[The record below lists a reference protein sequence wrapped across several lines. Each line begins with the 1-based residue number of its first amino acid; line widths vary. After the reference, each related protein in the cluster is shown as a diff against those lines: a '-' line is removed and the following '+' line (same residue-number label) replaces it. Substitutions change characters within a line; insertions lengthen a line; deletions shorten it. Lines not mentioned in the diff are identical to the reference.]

1 MDAIQWIKAHLAPVR
16 CTSDKFFYDAM
27 ESQSEYGLP
36 VIYREFEP
44 GKAWHWDDRGRILD
58 YLFATCGEGARLLD
72 FGPGDG
78 WPSLPVAPFAGEV
91 VGVDASS
98 RRVEVCAGNAARMGI
113 TNARFVHI
121 PAAGPLPFD
130 DGLFDGVMAASSI
143 EQTPDP
149 REALREI
156 YRVLRP
162 GGRLRM
168 DYEGLGCYRGG
179 KEREAWLL
187 DMGDEC
193 RLIIYDRHIEE
204 ERADQYGLDLAMPAG
219 EAVSALT
226 GEAGASARAVGIEH
240 ATPGALDCLRPAITG
255 AWVCTLSHPSGATYA
270 RWLREIGFS
279 VVRPTHS
286 GGPFAR
292 QLFGRM
298 LPEDRPASLEGVTQI
313 LSPLVQVVVE
323 MPAPVEMDPMITAV
337 K

>member
-1 MDAIQWIKAHLAPVR
+1 VDAIQWITAHLAPER

-36 VIYREFEP
+36 VIYKAFDPE
-44 GKAWHWDDRGRILD
+44 KAWHWDDRGRILD
-58 YLFATCGEGARLLD
+58 YLFATRGRGARLLD

-91 VGVDASS
+91 VGVDASA

-121 PAAGPLPFD
+121 PASGPLPFED
-130 DGLFDGVMAASSI
+130 ESFDGVMAATSI

-168 DYEGLGCYRGG
+168 DYEGLAYYRGG
-179 KEREAWLL
+179 KEREVWLL
-187 DMGDEC
+187 DMGEAC
-193 RLIIYDRHIEE
+193 RLIIYDRRIEQE
-204 ERADQYGLDLAMPAG
+204 GADEYGLDLSMPVGDVA
-219 EAVSALT
+219 SALT
-226 GEAGASARAVGIEH
+226 GGASASARAVGIEH
-240 ATPGALDCLRPAITG
+240 VTPGALDALRPAITA
-255 AWVCTLSHPSGATYA
+255 AWVCTLSHPSGATYV

-279 VVRPTHS
+279 VVQPTHN
-286 GGPFAR
+286 GGRFAR
-292 QLFGRM
+292 GLFGNM
-298 LPEDRPASLEGVTQI
+298 LPRDRPASLEGVTDL

-323 MPAPVEMDPMITAV
+323 MPAPVELDPMITAV

>member
-1 MDAIQWIKAHLAPVR
+1 MDTVEWAQAHLAPVR

-27 ESQSEYGLP
+27 ESQSDYGLP
-36 VIYREFEP
+36 VIYKEFDP

-58 YLFATCGEGARLLD
+58 YLFAVHGQGARLLD

-78 WPSLPVAPFAGEV
+78 WPSLPVAPFAREV
-91 VGVDASS
+91 VGVDASA
-98 RRVEVCAGNAARMGI
+98 RRVEVCACNAARMGI
-113 TNARFVHI
+113 TNAKFVCV

-130 DGLFDGVMAASSI
+130 DESFDGVMAAASI

-149 REALREI
+149 RETLREI

-168 DYEGLGCYRGG
+168 DYEGLGYYRGG
-179 KEREAWLL
+179 KERDVWLL
-187 DMGDEC
+187 DMGETC
-193 RLIIYDRHIEE
+193 RLIIYDRHIQE
-204 ERADQYGLDLAMPAG
+204 ERADQYGVDLAMPAG
-219 EAVSALT
+219 EVASVLT

-240 ATPGALDCLRPAITG
+240 ATPDALDALRSAITG
-255 AWVCTLSHPSGATYA
+255 ALVCTLSHPSGATYS

-286 GGPFAR
+286 GGQFAR
-292 QLFGRM
+292 RLFDRM
-298 LPEDRPASLEGVTQI
+298 LPEDRPTSLEGVTH
-313 LSPLVQVVVE
+313 LLGPLVQVVVE
-323 MPAPVEMDPMITAV
+323 MPAPAEMDPMITAV

>member
-1 MDAIQWIKAHLAPVR
+1 MDAVQWIKAHLAPVR

-36 VIYREFEP
+36 VIYKEFEP

-121 PAAGPLPFD
+121 PAAGPLPFE
-130 DGLFDGVMAASSI
+130 DGSFDGVMAATSI

-168 DYEGLGCYRGG
+168 DYEGLGYYRGG
-179 KEREAWLL
+179 KEREVWLL
-187 DMGDEC
+187 DMGETC

-204 ERADQYGLDLAMPAG
+204 ERADEYGLDLPMPAR
-219 EAVSALT
+219 EVASALT
-226 GEAGASARAVGIEH
+226 GEADASAGAVGIEH
-240 ATPGALDCLRPAITG
+240 VTFDALDALRPAITG

-279 VVRPTHS
+279 IVRPTHS

-292 QLFGRM
+292 ELFGRM
-298 LPEDRPASLEGVTQI
+298 LPEDRPTNLEGVTRF

-323 MPAPVEMDPMITAV
+323 MPAPVELDPMITAV

>member
-1 MDAIQWIKAHLAPVR
+1 MIYKAFDP
-16 CTSDKFFYDAM
+16 
-27 ESQSEYGLP
+27 E
-36 VIYREFEP
+36 
-44 GKAWHWDDRGRILD
+44 KAWHWDDRGRILD
-58 YLFATCGEGARLLD
+58 YLFATRGRGARLLD

-91 VGVDASS
+91 VGVDASA

-121 PAAGPLPFD
+121 PASGPLPFED
-130 DGLFDGVMAASSI
+130 ESFDGVMAATSI

-168 DYEGLGCYRGG
+168 DYEGLAYYRGG
-179 KEREAWLL
+179 KEREVWLL
-187 DMGDEC
+187 DMGEAC
-193 RLIIYDRHIEE
+193 RLIIYDRHIEQE
-204 ERADQYGLDLAMPAG
+204 GADEYGLDLSMPVGDVA
-219 EAVSALT
+219 SALT
-226 GEAGASARAVGIEH
+226 GGASASARAVGIEH
-240 ATPGALDCLRPAITG
+240 VTPGALDALRPAITA
-255 AWVCTLSHPSGATYA
+255 AWVCTLSHPSGATYV

-279 VVRPTHS
+279 VVQPTHN
-286 GGPFAR
+286 GGRFAR
-292 QLFGRM
+292 ELFGNM
-298 LPEDRPASLEGVTQI
+298 LPRDRPASLEGVTDL

-323 MPAPVEMDPMITAV
+323 MPAPVELDPMITAV

>member
-1 MDAIQWIKAHLAPVR
+1 MDAIQWIKAHLAPVQ
-16 CTSDKFFYDAM
+16 CTSDRFFYDAM

-36 VIYREFEP
+36 VIYKAFDP

-58 YLFATCGEGARLLD
+58 YLFATRGQGARLLD

-91 VGVDASS
+91 VGADASA

-113 TNARFVHI
+113 TNARFVHV
-121 PAAGPLPFD
+121 PAAGPLPFED
-130 DGLFDGVMAASSI
+130 ESFDGVMVASSI

-149 REALREI
+149 RQTLREI
-156 YRVLRP
+156 HRVLRP

-168 DYEGLGCYRGG
+168 DYEGLGYYRGG
-179 KEREAWLL
+179 KEREVWLL
-187 DMGDEC
+187 DMGEAC
-193 RLIIYDRHIEE
+193 RVIIYDRHIEQ
-204 ERADQYGLDLAMPAG
+204 ERADQYGLDFAMSAG
-219 EAVSALT
+219 EVASALT
-226 GEAGASARAVGIEH
+226 AAAGASAGAVGIEH
-240 ATPGALDCLRPAITG
+240 ATPDTLDALRPAITG
-255 AWVCTLSHPSGATYA
+255 AWVCTLSHPSGASYA

-279 VVRPTHS
+279 IVRPTHN
-286 GGPFAR
+286 GGRFAR
-292 QLFGRM
+292 ELFGKM
-298 LPEDRPASLEGVTQI
+298 LPEDRSTSLEGVTQL

>member
-1 MDAIQWIKAHLAPVR
+1 VDAIQWITAHLAPER

-36 VIYREFEP
+36 VIYKAFDPE
-44 GKAWHWDDRGRILD
+44 KAWHWDDRGRILD
-58 YLFATCGEGARLLD
+58 YLFATRGRGARLLD

-91 VGVDASS
+91 VGVDASA

-121 PAAGPLPFD
+121 PASGPLPFED
-130 DGLFDGVMAASSI
+130 ESFDGVMAATSI

-240 ATPGALDCLRPAITG
+240 VTPGALDALRPAITA
-255 AWVCTLSHPSGATYA
+255 AWVCTLSHPSGATYV

-279 VVRPTHS
+279 VVQPTHN
-286 GGPFAR
+286 GGRFAR
-292 QLFGRM
+292 ELFGSM
-298 LPEDRPASLEGVTQI
+298 LPRDRPASLEGVTD
-313 LSPLVQVVVE
+313 LLCPLVQVVVE
-323 MPAPVEMDPMITAV
+323 MPAPVELDPMITAI

>member
-1 MDAIQWIKAHLAPVR
+1 MDVIEWIKAHLAPVR

-27 ESQSEYGLP
+27 DSQSDYGLP
-36 VIYREFEP
+36 VIYKAFDP

-58 YLFATCGEGARLLD
+58 YVFATCGQGARLLD

-78 WPSLPVAPFAGEV
+78 WPSLPAAPFVGEV
-91 VGVDASS
+91 VGADASA

-113 TNARFVHI
+113 QNARFVHI
-121 PAAGPLPFD
+121 PVAGPLPFED
-130 DGLFDGVMAASSI
+130 ASFDGVMAASSI

-149 REALREI
+149 KETLREI
-156 YRVLRP
+156 CRVLRP

-168 DYEGLGCYRGG
+168 DYEGLGYYRGG
-179 KEREAWLL
+179 KEREVWLL
-187 DMGDEC
+187 DMGEAC

-204 ERADQYGLDLAMPAG
+204 ERADQYGLDLPMPAG
-219 EAVSALT
+219 EVASALT

-240 ATPGALDCLRPAITG
+240 VTPRTLSVMRPEITG
-255 AWVCTLSHPSGATYA
+255 AWVCTLSHPSGATDV

-279 VVRPTHS
+279 LVRPTHS
-286 GGPFAR
+286 GGRFAGG
-292 QLFGRM
+292 LFGRM
-298 LPEDRPASLEGVTQI
+298 LPDDRPTSLEGVTKL

-323 MPAPVEMDPMITAV
+323 MPAPVDMDPMITAM

>member
-1 MDAIQWIKAHLAPVR
+1 
-16 CTSDKFFYDAM
+16 M

-36 VIYREFEP
+36 VIYKAFDPE
-44 GKAWHWDDRGRILD
+44 KAWHWDDRGRILD
-58 YLFATCGEGARLLD
+58 YLFATRGRGARLLD

-91 VGVDASS
+91 VGVDASA

-121 PAAGPLPFD
+121 PASGPLPFED
-130 DGLFDGVMAASSI
+130 ESFDGVMAATSI

-168 DYEGLGCYRGG
+168 DYEGLAYYRGG
-179 KEREAWLL
+179 KEREVWLL
-187 DMGDEC
+187 DMGEAC
-193 RLIIYDRHIEE
+193 RLIIYDRHIEQE
-204 ERADQYGLDLAMPAG
+204 EADEYGLDLSMPVGDVA
-219 EAVSALT
+219 SALT
-226 GEAGASARAVGIEH
+226 GGASASARAVGIEH
-240 ATPGALDCLRPAITG
+240 VTPGALDALRPAITA
-255 AWVCTLSHPSGATYA
+255 AWVCTLSHPSGATYV

-279 VVRPTHS
+279 VVQPTHN
-286 GGPFAR
+286 GGRFAR
-292 QLFGRM
+292 ELFGNM
-298 LPEDRPASLEGVTQI
+298 LPRDRPASLEGVTDL
-313 LSPLVQVVVE
+313 LSRLVQVVVE
-323 MPAPVEMDPMITAV
+323 MPAPVELDPMITAV

>member
-1 MDAIQWIKAHLAPVR
+1 MDVIQWITAHLAPER

-36 VIYREFEP
+36 VIYKAFDPE
-44 GKAWHWDDRGRILD
+44 KAWHWDDRGRILD
-58 YLFATCGEGARLLD
+58 YLFATRGRGARLLD

-91 VGVDASS
+91 VGVDASA

-121 PAAGPLPFD
+121 PASGPLPFED
-130 DGLFDGVMAASSI
+130 ESFDGVMAATSI

-168 DYEGLGCYRGG
+168 DYEGLAYYRGG
-179 KEREAWLL
+179 KEREVWLL
-187 DMGDEC
+187 DMGEAC
-193 RLIIYDRHIEE
+193 RLIIYDRHIEQE
-204 ERADQYGLDLAMPAG
+204 GADEYGLDLSMPVGDVA
-219 EAVSALT
+219 SALT
-226 GEAGASARAVGIEH
+226 GGASASARAVGIEH
-240 ATPGALDCLRPAITG
+240 VTPGALDALRPAITA
-255 AWVCTLSHPSGATYA
+255 AWVCTLSHPSGATYV

-279 VVRPTHS
+279 VVQPTHN
-286 GGPFAR
+286 GGRFAR
-292 QLFGRM
+292 ELFGSM
-298 LPEDRPASLEGVTQI
+298 LPRDRPASLEGVTD
-313 LSPLVQVVVE
+313 LLCPLVQVVVE
-323 MPAPVEMDPMITAV
+323 MPAPVELDPMITAI